1 MLLILILITS
11 IYAIPLDFPCYDD
24 TWFFSNETGKC
35 YKPIMG
41 AQKLPFSNASQ
52 ACKTYLQ
59 NISKVSINLVKL
71 SNENEADAF
80 VKLLSENAF
89 KETIWIGANRS
100 DAKQPFIWYMDGSTA
115 LFDYTDWSQGTQPG
129 DCIGFSYT
137 TQPISGTD
145 KWTIVKTIDNKP
157 CDMMR
162 SFICEHK
169 VPLCTN
175 PPGGFNQTTMIIKPS
190 IMAPRSI
197 VQVQCAPGTLKDP
210 ITSNNRLSG
219 FDVDLSL
226 SENSY
231 KCTGKRFNNN
241 PNPEDP
247 LKFQPQ
253 LFYSGYLLP
262 TCSYVKCPLFPE
274 LLDNIENKPQVPVGS
289 DSLIYDYGE
298 NITLQCSR
306 GYVSFQNPNSTL
318 ATMVCAHAS
327 TTFNLG
333 LWDPENYQACIA
345 VRCNETEL
353 DIIIPKNAKL
363 VTARNRITEQVFG
376 LHQVNQFYSY
386 GNVISI
392 RCNPGY
398 LFNDRTTEKQV
409 SCELAPGSNTIGE
422 YRGYSGTVLPL
433 PTECQEATCLYEQA
447 VIQPDYNMEPY
458 FIVMKS
464 NIDVMNLTKHSG
476 VPYPRGT
483 VIRYFCK
490 DGYESIHQNSELN
503 ITCGNYGQWTPQLIG
518 CIARIEKVPVSLTGR
533 IYTEPKEAESAA
545 KLSSIMFIMVFIFL
559 GLILLLDLATIGR
572 DFKQIR
578 KNIKLQRRRLKHS
591 GNKSKVG

>member
-175 PPGGFNQTTMIIKPS
+175 PPGGFNPTTMIIKPS
-190 IMAPRSI
+190 VMAPRSI
-197 VQVQCAPGTLKDP
+197 VQVQCAPGTSKDP

-262 TCSYVKCPLFPE
+262 TCS
-274 LLDNIENKPQVPVGS
+274 S
-289 DSLIYDYGE
+289 
-298 NITLQCSR
+298 
-306 GYVSFQNPNSTL
+306 
-318 ATMVCAHAS
+318 
-327 TTFNLG
+327 
-333 LWDPENYQACIA
+333 

-353 DIIIPKNAKL
+353 DITIPKNAKL

-464 NIDVMNLTKHSG
+464 NVDVMNLTKHSG